1 MRQTLLRESVLDTLR
16 MHKEEILKEFPVRKI
31 ALFGSLARQ
40 EQTGESDVDILV
52 DVDPSIGLK
61 FMTLA
66 ERLQKILHGKV
77 DLVSRRGI
85 KPLLLQVIV
94 IEKESIEV

>member
-1 MRQTLLRESVLDTLR
+1 MERTLSRESVLDTLR
-16 MHKEEILKEFPVRKI
+16 IHKERILKEFPVRRL

-40 EQTGESDVDILV
+40 EQIRESDVDILV

-66 ERLQKILHGKV
+66 DRLQEILHCKV
-77 DLVSRRGI
+77 DLVSLRGV
-85 KPLLLQVIV
+85 KPSLLKV
-94 IEKESIEV
+94 IEKESIDV

>member
-1 MRQTLLRESVLDTLR
+1 MKQTLLRESILDNLR
-16 MHKEEILKEFPVRKI
+16 MHKEEILRDFPVRQI

-66 ERLQKILHGKV
+66 DRFQEILHCKV

-85 KPLLLQVIV
+85 KPSLLQV
-94 IEKESIEV
+94 IEKESIDV

>member
-1 MRQTLLRESVLDTLR
+1 MEQILSREAVLDTLR
-16 MHKEEILKEFPVRKI
+16 MHKGEILKEFPVRRL
-31 ALFGSLARQ
+31 ALFGSLARR
-40 EQTGESDVDILV
+40 EETKESDVDILV

-66 ERLQKILHGKV
+66 DRLQEILHCKV

-85 KPLLLQVIV
+85 KPSLLKM
-94 IEKESIEV
+94 IEKESIDI

>member
-1 MRQTLLRESVLDTLR
+1 MEQNLSRESVLDTLR
-16 MHKEEILKEFPVRKI
+16 IHKEKILKEFPVRRL

-40 EQTGESDVDILV
+40 EQIRESDVDILV

-66 ERLQKILHGKV
+66 DRLQEILHCKV
-77 DLVSRRGI
+77 DLVSLRGV
-85 KPLLLQVIV
+85 KPSLLKV
-94 IEKESIEV
+94 IEKESIDV